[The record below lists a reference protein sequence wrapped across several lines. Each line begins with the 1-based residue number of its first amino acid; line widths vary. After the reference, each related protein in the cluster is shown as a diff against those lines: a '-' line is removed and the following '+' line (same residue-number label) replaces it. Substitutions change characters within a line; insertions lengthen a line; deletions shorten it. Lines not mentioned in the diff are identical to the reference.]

1 MFNAPI
7 REALT
12 FDDVLLSDF
21 PGVKLEGFGAL
32 ETDGANRWKWALG
45 REQAMDVAARGTECR
60 ICYQLNLP
68 REDSEVTILVNGR
81 ERARV
86 TGRTTKLKTACIA
99 MHSRGEKEKANG
111 QESCRHDE
119 AASARRASEPVPS
132 RGAGAWSAWYQHHGI
147 LQGVQRQDAGS

>member
-1 MFNAPI
+1 LLKCP
-7 REALT
+7 

-86 TGRTTKLKTACIA
+86 TGRRERRVLGFFDIG
-99 MHSRGEKEKANG
+99 SGEVLGGAL
-111 QESCRHDE
+111 RFRFR
-119 AASARRASEPVPS
+119 SAHWNE
-132 RGAGAWSAWYQHHGI
+132 GAGRFADDGRPLAYSVEKFEIYWRNLGPQ
-147 LQGVQRQDAGS
+147 VF